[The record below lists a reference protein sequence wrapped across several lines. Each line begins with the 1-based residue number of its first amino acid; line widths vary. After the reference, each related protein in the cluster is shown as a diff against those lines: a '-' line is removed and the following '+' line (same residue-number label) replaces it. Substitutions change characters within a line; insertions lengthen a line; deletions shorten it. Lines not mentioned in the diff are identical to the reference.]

1 MGTIYKR
8 KEFYCKTCKPGG
20 GKRLARTVD
29 RLACNAAGHDVEERE
44 SNVFW
49 VKYSRGGKSY
59 AESSESE
66 RKADAKRLLQRL
78 EGDIVRGKP
87 ITPKIGRLTFEDAA
101 KDLLADYTTNGKR
114 SYAVVERRVRKH
126 LTPFF
131 AGRRMSEITPTE
143 VRAFI
148 VHRQTDPSILVR
160 KARTTEEPDGTERE
174 IPEERRPASNAE
186 INRELAL
193 LKRMFSL
200 AVQAEKLLYRP
211 HVPMLREDNVR
222 TGFFEPEP
230 YRSLLTHLPEEIRP
244 VIEMAYL
251 TGWRIASEVLG
262 LEWRRVDF
270 EAGEVRLDAGTTKN
284 GEGRTFPL
292 TVDLRAVLLAQHS
305 EHERLKKAGHIFPLV
320 FFREVAE
327 GRGGETKPQRIVSFA
342 KAWKSACRAAGC
354 PGRLP
359 HDLRRTAI
367 RNLVRAGVPERVAMQ
382 LTGHKTRSVFERYNI
397 ISEGDLR
404 DAARRLDARSESY
417 GLATV
422 TPFRREGVS
431 CGEQI
436 S

>member
-1 MGTIYKR
+1 MGTIYQR

-20 GKRLARTVD
+20 GKRLARTAD
-29 RLACNAAGHDVEERE
+29 REACQAANHDIEERK

-66 RKADAKRLLQRL
+66 RKGDAKRLLQRL

-114 SYAVVERRVRKH
+114 SHVVVKRRVEKH

-131 AGRRMSEITPTE
+131 RGRRMSEITPTE
-143 VRAFI
+143 VRAYI
-148 VHRQTDPSILVR
+148 VHRQTDPSVLVR
-160 KARTTEEPDGTERE
+160 KGRTVEDSDGTTRE
-174 IPEERRPASNAE
+174 IPDERRPASNAE

-211 HVPMLREDNVR
+211 HIPMLTEHNVR
-222 TGFFEPEP
+222 TGFFEVEQ
-230 YRSLLTHLPEEIRP
+230 YQSVLGHLPFEIQP
-244 VIEMAYL
+244 VIAFAYT

-270 EAGEVRLDAGTTKN
+270 EAGEVRLDVGTTKN
-284 GEGRTFPL
+284 GDGRTFPL
-292 TVDLRAVLLAQHS
+292 TGELRRVLQAQ
-305 EHERLKKAGHIFPLV
+305 EAERDRLKKAGHICPFV

-327 GRGGETKPQRIVSFA
+327 GRGGEKKPQRIVSFA

-359 HDLRRTAI
+359 HDLRRTAV

-397 ISEGDLR
+397 VSENDLR
-404 DAARRLDARSESY
+404 EAVRKLDARSPMR
-417 GLATV
+417 AKVTV
-422 TPFRREGVS
+422 
-431 CGEQI
+431 
-436 S
+436 

>member
-8 KEFYCKTCKPGG
+8 KEFYCKTCKLGG
-20 GKRLARTVD
+20 GKRLARTAD
-29 RLACNAAGHDVEERE
+29 REACEAAGHDVEERE
-44 SNVFW
+44 SHVYW

-101 KDLLADYTTNGKR
+101 QDLLADYTINGKR
-114 SYAVVERRVRKH
+114 SHVVVKRRVTKH

-131 AGRRMSEITPTE
+131 GGRRMAEITPTE
-143 VRAFI
+143 IRAYI
-148 VHRQTDPSILVR
+148 VHRQTVPSVLVR
-160 KARTTEEPDGTERE
+160 KAHGE

-200 AVQAEKLLYRP
+200 ALDAEKLLHRP
-211 HVPMLREDNVR
+211 KIPMLREDNVR
-222 TGFFEPEP
+222 TGFFEAEQ
-230 YRSLLTHLPEEIRP
+230 LTSVLNHLPAEIQP
-244 VIEMAYL
+244 VIEFAAI
-251 TGWRIASEVLG
+251 TGWRIASEVLP

-270 EAGEVRLDAGTTKN
+270 DAGEVRLDVGTTKN
-284 GEGRTFPL
+284 DEARTFPL
-292 TVDLRAVLLAQHS
+292 TNDLRAVLVAQHV
-305 EHERLKKAGHIFPLV
+305 EHERLKRVGHLFPFV

-327 GRGGETKPQRIVSFA
+327 GRGGDKKPYRIVSFA

-367 RNLVRAGVPERVAMQ
+367 RNLVRAGIPERVAMQ
-382 LTGHKTRSVFERYNI
+382 LSGHKTRSVFERYNI
-397 ISEGDLR
+397 TSPGDLR
-404 DAARRLDARSESY
+404 DAARCLDGRSPARVKV
-417 GLATV
+417 TV
-422 TPFRREGVS
+422 
-431 CGEQI
+431 
-436 S
+436 